1 MATFLLG
8 LPGQIQSQFATKEVN
23 STNTTFKLIS
33 KITFGLFIF
42 ASIIVG
48 GTEFFAKPITCE
60 VGSSNLGQDFVQ
72 DYCWIHGTKYIP
84 KEKKIT
90 DCAYKTPEEG
100 ADDTNYLGYYQWVIF
115 MLVISALLFKIPHWI
130 WRTYEGGLMKEFFSG
145 KGLKAKLDAKDEK
158 LDNLII
164 DFGYYKKMK
173 GQHNAYYYVFQF
185 CQLLNIAMLALN
197 WWATDAFLGGN
208 FISYG
213 SDVIY
218 FNSLKKYDRDQGIQ
232 SGTLFDPMCNAFP
245 TKVSCDV
252 RSGSTA
258 GASNNAN
265 TLCIL
270 AQNII
275 NQKIYLFLWFWFVLM
290 FVVSALQFI
299 FEIAMVAIPS
309 FRSFVIARQTGAFIS
324 QGMKNYIERDCNHGD
339 WFILHQI
346 GKNTNRDLFYRFLE
360 KLSPGKISF
369 RKDNGDNE
377 ELLHKNHGSDENVT
391 IPMEEFEN
399 KQNLS

>member
-33 KITFGLFIF
+33 KITFGLCIL
-42 ASIIVG
+42 ASILVA
-48 GTEFFAKPITCE
+48 GTEFFGKPITCDA
-60 VGSSNLGQDFVQ
+60 GSASVNQDLMH
-72 DYCWIHGTKYIP
+72 DYCWIHGTKHIP
-84 KEKKIT
+84 EKNKDIS
-90 DCAYKTPEEG
+90 DCAYKKG
-100 ADDTNYLGYYQWVIF
+100 ADENKLGYYQWVVF
-115 MLVISALLFKIPHWI
+115 MLVISALLFKIPHLI
-130 WRTYEGGLMKEFFSG
+130 WKTYEGGLMKEFFSK
-145 KGLKAKLDAKDEK
+145 KGLKAKLEANDEN
-158 LDNLII
+158 LDNLVI

-173 GQHNAYYYVFQF
+173 GQHSAYYYVFQS
-185 CQLLNIAMLALN
+185 CQLLNIAMLILN

-208 FISYG
+208 FHSYG
-213 SDVIY
+213 SDVVGY
-218 FNSLKKYDRDQGIQ
+218 YSKSDYNRQT
-232 SGTLFDPMCNAFP
+232 SGERFDPMCNAFP
-245 TKVSCDV
+245 TKVSCIIKTGSA
-252 RSGSTA
+252 SGSGRET
-258 GASNNAN
+258 NAF
-265 TLCIL
+265 CIL

-275 NQKIYLFLWFWFVLM
+275 NEKIYLFLWFWFVLM
-290 FVVSALQFI
+290 FVASALQFI